1 MDKPKIQ
8 YPPLDIYVIVAI
20 LCSICGR
27 FAMDLGKTGGIRVMG
42 QGLFTLALVFF
53 GVAIARM
60 AKKKGR
66 SRWWGLFGILHI
78 FGLIVPALLKDKT
91 KDKS

>member
-1 MDKPKIQ
+1 MDMGRTQ
-8 YPPLDIYVIVAI
+8 
-20 LCSICGR
+20 SIR
-27 FAMDLGKTGGIRVMG
+27 SMG
-42 QGLFTLALVFF
+42 QLLFTAALVFF

-60 AKKKGR
+60 AEKKGR

-91 KDKS
+91 KDKA